1 MKFLNHIPSFIL
13 LNSKACKE
21 PSVSSTFVMLNNNSN
36 DAKRDWCKQSR
47 AKVKGVDKYKGHG
60 VFKFNKRGKS
70 KVER

>member
-1 MKFLNHIPSFIL
+1 
-13 LNSKACKE
+13 
-21 PSVSSTFVMLNNNSN
+21 MLNNNSN